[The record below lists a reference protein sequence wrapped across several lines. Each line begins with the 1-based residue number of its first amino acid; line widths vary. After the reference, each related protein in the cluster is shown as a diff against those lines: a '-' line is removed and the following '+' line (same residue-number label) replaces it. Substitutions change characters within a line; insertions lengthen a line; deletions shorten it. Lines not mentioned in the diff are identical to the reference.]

1 MVIDTAVNGADDALR
16 ELVRSRLEALGPV
29 TAEVLARPFGWPAAA
44 VLPALAALEQQG
56 TAMRGNFTGGRG
68 EEWCERRLLAR
79 IHRYTLKRLRSEIEP
94 ATLADFQRFLFHRQ
108 GLGSEQREGR
118 EALSAVLGELQ
129 GLALP
134 AALWEREVL
143 PARLA
148 DYAPSLLDQACT
160 AGEVVWWRP
169 RPSGAA
175 RGGRASTVA
184 TSPIAIVPRGALPH
198 WRALCSFEPSQ
209 DVSGA
214 AQRVVAALRERG
226 ALFFV
231 ELVQVSGLLRVQVEE
246 ALGELVARGL
256 VTADSFHGLRAVLT
270 PQSRRR
276 GFRGRSRMRGS
287 SGFDAAGRWA
297 LLEAPRPHA
306 APPPNAVE
314 HAAKTL
320 LRRYGVM
327 CRKLLAREALAPS
340 WRELLPF
347 YRSAEARGEIRGGR
361 FVEPLGGEQFALI
374 EAVEEL
380 RRLRRSKDADDWVVI
395 AAMDP
400 VNVVSLIDDSPRT
413 PAAAARRLAFRNG
426 VAVAARGGTG
436 LEWLADLS
444 PAEQRAAAARL
455 MPDAQASTAPRASG
469 WSRR

>member
-1 MVIDTAVNGADDALR
+1 
-16 ELVRSRLEALGPV
+16 
-29 TAEVLARPFGWPAAA
+29 
-44 VLPALAALEQQG
+44 
-56 TAMRGNFTGGRG
+56 
-68 EEWCERRLLAR
+68 
-79 IHRYTLKRLRSEIEP
+79 
-94 ATLADFQRFLFHRQ
+94 
-108 GLGSEQREGR
+108 
-118 EALSAVLGELQ
+118 
-129 GLALP
+129 
-134 AALWEREVL
+134 
-143 PARLA
+143 
-148 DYAPSLLDQACT
+148 
-160 AGEVVWWRP
+160 
-169 RPSGAA
+169 
-175 RGGRASTVA
+175 
-184 TSPIAIVPRGALPH
+184 
-198 WRALCSFEPSQ
+198 
-209 DVSGA
+209 
-214 AQRVVAALRERG
+214 
-226 ALFFV
+226 
-231 ELVQVSGLLRVQVEE
+231 
-246 ALGELVARGL
+246 